1 VDINLT
7 AVGDVNIPANVGV
20 TFGDD
25 GEKIEGDGTNLTI
38 ASSGIL
44 NLNSTG
50 ALVASHQAITD
61 NHVLTVDQVGAADND
76 YAKFTANGLEG
87 RSYTEVKQDLDLEIG
102 IDVAAQTHASQHA
115 VGGADSVFP
124 VDPNADK
131 YLKYNNTSNALEWAD
146 AGVGDMLA
154 ATYDP
159 TSVAGDA
166 FDMDNMVEG
175 DTNKLVSAAEKSEWS
190 GKQNALTFGI
200 ANTNALKVDDASAAD
215 NEYAKFTANG
225 LEGRTY
231 AEVLSDIGA
240 QAALGFTAENVANKS
255 TSVSTDG
262 SSDTKYPSVKAV
274 KDYADGLVVGLLD
287 YRGAYDAS
295 VNTYPITGGSG
306 AAGAVVKGDLWI
318 ISVAGTLGSEAV
330 QVGDSIIA
338 NVDTP
343 AQTAT
348 NWNHINGNISYVPEN
363 VANKETSAL
372 DTSTTKYP
380 CNNVVNTALGT
391 KVTANAGITGATKTK
406 ITYDAKGLVTG
417 GADATTADIADST
430 NKRYVTDAE
439 KTIIGNTSG
448 INTGDQDAT
457 DFDIKDL
464 TDSTNL
470 RTSWSGKQNALT
482 FGIANTNALKVDDA
496 SAADNEYAKFTA
508 NGIEGRT
515 YAEVKQDL
523 DLEVG
528 TDVAAQTHASQH
540 AVSGAD
546 TVFPAAPGADKY
558 LMWDNDTGV
567 LVWADAAG
575 GGAWMFAGNT
585 KALAGTDTASAV
597 TPDDLKYVLDR
608 RIQQYYGVSWNE
620 SADTYVRTGSTAGQP
635 CGVTLADAF
644 LPVQAR
650 MRGCI
655 LNDDGTVNYY
665 LCATDWTKKEDGTT
679 ASDLTGTDGQ
689 VMVEIPKFWYRYG
702 YSGTTHTWEVS
713 PVPLTGFKVH
723 EMFMSD
729 DTEKDYVYV
738 GAYEASLYD
747 VSASKYVGQCYQTSV
762 SAVFATSDDSITIA
776 TRTGW
781 ATALAVGQKLVIT
794 GTSKNNATVTVKTIE
809 SATKITV
816 NENLTDETAATT
828 VIETQTNVTDTSGD
842 KLSSV
847 SGVCP
852 ITGGSANGNRA
863 HFRIWAQNR
872 GGGKAAN
879 DAASAQWSQMYA
891 DAHSG
896 LQLLYLT
903 EYASFYSQSVL
914 GYGIAA
920 VEDWVEYNDYNPIAK
935 TGNGN
940 AIGNASGNTATDAIT
955 TGAAAKDVYLKYR
968 GIENLYGH
976 IWKFV
981 DGYKVNNNIP
991 YLCNNFA
998 NFSDAESTANYTNP
1012 KDANGA
1018 AITMHN
1024 ANGYQGT
1031 LELTGRAF
1039 MPASITGGAADKKIT
1054 DYYYQGSGWRVVY
1067 SGGSASNA
1075 ADDGAF
1081 CLNASYVLA
1090 FVSRKIG
1097 GRLVLRK

>member
-1 VDINLT
+1 MARYIKQGTIRDGLGNVISGATVYVYLGGTTTAASVYTAVSGGTAVNSVETDTDGSFSFYVDTSDYDRDQSFKLVISKPGYTSQTWDYEYIILENIKDDVVANDGTSTTSAIAIFSDDLGKTIETSGVLIDASDNITGVTSMVVEGNLYLSDEGGKYISGDGTDLTINSGVDINLT

-76 YAKFTANGLEG
+76 YAKFTAKGIEG

-115 VGGADSVFP
+115 V
-124 VDPNADK
+124 
-131 YLKYNNTSNALEWAD
+131 
-146 AGVGDMLA
+146 
-154 ATYDP
+154 
-159 TSVAGDA
+159 
-166 FDMDNMVEG
+166 
-175 DTNKLVSAAEKSEWS
+175 
-190 GKQNALTFGI
+190 
-200 ANTNALKVDDASAAD
+200 
-215 NEYAKFTANG
+215 
-225 LEGRTY
+225 
-231 AEVLSDIGA
+231 
-240 QAALGFTAENVANKS
+240 
-255 TSVSTDG
+255 
-262 SSDTKYPSVKAV
+262 
-274 KDYADGLVVGLLD
+274 
-287 YRGAYDAS
+287 
-295 VNTYPITGGSG
+295 
-306 AAGAVVKGDLWI
+306 
-318 ISVAGTLGSEAV
+318 
-330 QVGDSIIA
+330 
-338 NVDTP
+338 
-343 AQTAT
+343 
-348 NWNHINGNISYVPEN
+348 
-363 VANKETSAL
+363 
-372 DTSTTKYP
+372 
-380 CNNVVNTALGT
+380 
-391 KVTANAGITGATKTK
+391 
-406 ITYDAKGLVTG
+406 
-417 GADATTADIADST
+417 
-430 NKRYVTDAE
+430 
-439 KTIIGNTSG
+439 
-448 INTGDQDAT
+448 
-457 DFDIKDL
+457 
-464 TDSTNL
+464 
-470 RTSWSGKQNALT
+470 
-482 FGIANTNALKVDDA
+482 
-496 SAADNEYAKFTA
+496 
-508 NGIEGRT
+508 
-515 YAEVKQDL
+515 
-523 DLEVG
+523 
-528 TDVAAQTHASQH
+528 
-540 AVSGAD
+540 SGAD
-546 TVFPAAPGADKY
+546 TVFPAAPSADKY

-575 GGAWMFAGNT
+575 GGG
-585 KALAGTDTASAV
+585 AV
-597 TPDDLKYVLDR
+597 
-608 RIQQYYGVSWNE
+608 QQYYGVSWNE

-644 LPVQAR
+644 LPVQRR
-650 MRGCI
+650 MRGCVVA
-655 LNDDGTVNYY
+655 DDGTVNYY

-747 VSASKYVGQCYQTSV
+747 VSAKKYVGQCYQTSV

-816 NENLTDETAATT
+816 NENLTNETAATT
-828 VIETQTNVTDTSGD
+828 VIETQTNVTDTTGD
-842 KLSSV
+842 KLCSL

-852 ITGGSANGNRA
+852 ITGGSANGTIA

-920 VEDWVEYNDYNPIAK
+920 VEDWAEYNDENPIAK
-935 TGNGN
+935 TGKGN

-1012 KDANGA
+1012 KDVNGA

-1054 DYYYQGSGWRVVY
+1054 DYYYQDSGWRVVF
-1067 SGGSASNA
+1067 SGGHA
-1075 ADDGAF
+1075 AYAAVDGAF
-1081 CLNASYVLA
+1081 CLAANNVLA
-1090 FVSRKIG
+1090 LVGRKFG